1 MKEKLKNIKIN
12 PIIFYSFLIIYLE
25 LISRIFITK
34 SPFGIGILY
43 TIIFSLPIIVLL
55 TLLSKLFNE
64 KINKIIMIIIT
75 LIITIYFQVQF
86 VFLELFPEPFAFTT
100 IGLADQ
106 AADNFVLAINEIKK
120 SILLFIAIFIPF
132 ISLLIFNKKIDTTK
146 YNKHTKITFL
156 IMCITLYLSTYLTI
170 LPLNKITTKAHDTYH
185 NTSTS
190 KLSIIDNFGMLTYC
204 RIDISRLFF
213 DKNTT
218 TKLEVTEEKIETIPE
233 ELEKEY
239 VKNEMTLN
247 FSQTDNETINQLNN
261 YFNGVEGTY
270 QNEYTGMFKGKN
282 LIFILAEGFN
292 EIAVDKDRT
301 PTLYKMI
308 NEGFVFDNFYSP
320 EFLSTTGGEFQ
331 AVTGLVP
338 TQETLSKWK
347 NDSINIGFA
356 LGNSFN
362 KIGYRTQAYHNWTYK
377 YYKRQNTMSTLG
389 FTNYIGCGN
398 GLEKHMSCGWLT
410 KDTDLINV
418 TTPWYLGGDSPFAT
432 YYITLS
438 GHAEY
443 SKYHNVAKQ
452 HFDQVANLPYSDGI
466 KYYLASQI
474 ELDKSIELL
483 IQKLNESGEL
493 ENTVIALVG
502 DHYPYSLEI
511 DEINEVATY
520 KKDDTIEVNHSNF
533 IIWNSE
539 MKEPIKINKVGSQTD
554 VLPTLLNLFGIEY
567 DSRLMVGKDILST
580 SEGIAIF
587 SDHSWVTDYGTYNY
601 RTNTFTLK
609 NGKTLENKE
618 EYITRIN
625 NKVNNAFSISKMII
639 DTNYYNYILNK

>member
-25 LISRIFITK
+25 LISRLFITK
-34 SPFGIGILY
+34 SPFGFGILY
-43 TIIFSLPIIVLL
+43 SIIFSIPIIVLL
-55 TLLSKLFNE
+55 TLLSKLFND
-64 KINKIIMIIIT
+64 KVNKVIMILIT

-106 AADNFVLAINEIKK
+106 AADNFILAINEIKK
-120 SILLFIAIFIPF
+120 NIFLFIGIFIPF
-132 ISLLIFNKKIDTTK
+132 ILLIIFNKKVDTTK
-146 YNKHTKITFL
+146 YNKYTKISLL

-170 LPLNKITTKAHDTYH
+170 LPINKITTKAHDIYH

-190 KLSIIDNFGMLTYC
+190 KLSIIDEFGMLTYC
-204 RIDISRLFF
+204 RIDISRLLF
-213 DKNTT
+213 NNSAN
-218 TKLEVTEEKIETIPE
+218 TKLEIMDEKIETVPE
-233 ELEKEY
+233 VKEY
-239 VKNEMTLN
+239 VKNEMILN
-247 FSQTDNETINQLNN
+247 FSQSDNETINQLNT
-261 YFNGVEGTY
+261 YFNATEGTY

-292 EIAVDKDRT
+292 EIAVDKERT
-301 PTLYKMI
+301 PTLYKLI

-338 TQETLSKWK
+338 TQEILSKWK
-347 NDSINIGFA
+347 SDIPTMSFA
-356 LGNSFN
+356 LGNSFG
-362 KIGYRTQAYHNWTYK
+362 KVGYRTQAYHNWTYK
-377 YYKRQNTMSTLG
+377 YYKRQNTMGTLG

-398 GLEKHMSCGWLT
+398 GLEQHMSCNWLT

-418 TTPWYLGGDSPFAT
+418 TTPWYLGTDSPFAT

-452 HFDQVANLPYSDGI
+452 HFAQVENLPYSEGI

-483 IQKLNESGEL
+483 IQKLKESGEL
-493 ENTVIALVG
+493 EDTVIALVG

-511 DEINEVATY
+511 DEINQVSTY

-554 VLPTLLNLFGIEY
+554 VLPTLLNLFGVEY

-587 SDHSWVTDYGTYNY
+587 SDHSWVTDYGRYDY
-601 RTNTFTLK
+601 RTGTFTLK
-609 NGKTLENKE
+609 KGKTLENQE
-618 EYITRIN
+618 EYINKIN

-639 DTNYYNYILNK
+639 DTNYYTYILNKEM